1 MRRLLPFLACLMLT
15 LVSWSGMAHAAEGT
29 AGSAAAYDFSVHA
42 PGDGDEVPGDA
53 DNGLPHHHG
62 ACHSHDL
69 GTPQIAFAQPVAAG
83 GGQLRGSC
91 RVMPLSPAADGVTPR
106 PPRT

>member
-1 MRRLLPFLACLMLT
+1 MRKLLPFLACLMLI
-15 LVSWSGMAHAAEGT
+15 LVGWSGMAHAAETTGGNGT
-29 AGSAAAYDFSVHA
+29 GYDFSYHA

-69 GTPQIAFAQPVAAG
+69 GTPSMTVAPPIALSIRQMPGSRRVA
-83 GGQLRGSC
+83 
-91 RVMPLSPAADGVTPR
+91 PLCPADASVTPR

>member
-1 MRRLLPFLACLMLT
+1 MRNLLPFFACLMLI
-15 LVSWSGMAHAAEGT
+15 LVSWSGMAHAVEA
-29 AGSAAAYDFSVHA
+29 AGSSDAGYDFSYHA

-69 GTPQIAFAQPVAAG
+69 GTPLMTVAPLIAESTGQVRGFRRAA
-83 GGQLRGSC
+83 
-91 RVMPLSPAADGVTPR
+91 PLCPADDSVTPR